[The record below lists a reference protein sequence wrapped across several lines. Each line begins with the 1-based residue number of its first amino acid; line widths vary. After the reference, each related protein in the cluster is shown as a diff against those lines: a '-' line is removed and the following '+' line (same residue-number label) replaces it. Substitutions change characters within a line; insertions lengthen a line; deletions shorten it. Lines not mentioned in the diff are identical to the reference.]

1 MVQAA
6 RDVACTQHRGTLTQP
21 TLLARQ
27 AFLNASTAA
36 RLSPRQQFFILE
48 LPEKGTLTPARMIA
62 KARHGTGETLRVEI
76 SSMNLSRRKVIVAS
90 VGLGSVAAFSA
101 ALGIRNMFAGG
112 TPELLTRTTKALGT
126 EVSISIAHADPALA
140 EAAIDA
146 AFKELDQVEA
156 VLSIYRPDSQVSR
169 LNETGRIDNPH
180 PFLREV
186 LAASLQLSQRTL
198 GAFDVT
204 IQPLWQTYLDAY
216 RQERLPVVREL
227 DEARAKIGWRKVEVA
242 EDHIH
247 LALQGMAV
255 TFNGIAQGF
264 ALDRIRSVL
273 KNQGIQHALIDVGEL
288 GALGRKSADEPWQ
301 SGVQHPRQA
310 DAFVAVVPLDDRC
323 LATSG
328 DYATTFTRNREH
340 HHILDART
348 GRSPLELASA
358 SILAPTGMLAD
369 GLSTASFILGAEQG
383 RKLVNQYE
391 NVDALFITK
400 DGRQFATPGFPA
412 LEES

>member
-1 MVQAA
+1 MN
-6 RDVACTQHRGTLTQP
+6 HRCHSAT
-21 TLLARQ
+21 
-27 AFLNASTAA
+27 
-36 RLSPRQQFFILE
+36 
-48 LPEKGTLTPARMIA
+48 
-62 KARHGTGETLRVEI
+62 V
-76 SSMNLSRRKVIVAS
+76 KVIRLLFGDYDRFDRLYNRGLVLVRRYLGFAS
-90 VGLGSVAAFSA
+90 LSGCTLHDNV
-101 ALGIRNMFAGG
+101 
-112 TPELLTRTTKALGT
+112 RTTRFGFGFRYHFRFNKSCRNAL
-126 EVSISIAHADPALA
+126 
-140 EAAIDA
+140 
-146 AFKELDQVEA
+146 
-156 VLSIYRPDSQVSR
+156 
-169 LNETGRIDNPH
+169 
-180 PFLREV
+180 
-186 LAASLQLSQRTL
+186 
-198 GAFDVT
+198 
-204 IQPLWQTYLDAY
+204 
-216 RQERLPVVREL
+216 
-227 DEARAKIGWRKVEVA
+227 
-242 EDHIH
+242 
-247 LALQGMAV
+247 
-255 TFNGIAQGF
+255 
-264 ALDRIRSVL
+264 LDRIRSVL